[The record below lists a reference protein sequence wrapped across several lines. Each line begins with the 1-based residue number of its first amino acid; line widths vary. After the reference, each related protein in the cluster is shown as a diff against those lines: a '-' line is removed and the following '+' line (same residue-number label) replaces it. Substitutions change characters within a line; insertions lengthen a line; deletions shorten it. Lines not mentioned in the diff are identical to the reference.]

1 MAKLEMQIKATE
13 IEEIK
18 KLLSVLDDNIH
29 DLPDDVIGVMA
40 EIAELKGGDSKVT
53 K

>member
-18 KLLSVLDDNIH
+18 KLLSVLDDNINN
-29 DLPDDVIGVMA
+29 LPVDVIDVMA
-40 EIAELKGGDSKVT
+40 EIARLKDGDSKVT